1 MYAIMRTEKHHTMGE
16 IAALGK
22 HNERTRDTPNAD
34 PERLGENVRLV
45 GSGDWVAD
53 AQARLAEATNPHFR
67 PDAIRGVEVFM
78 GVSPEFKNT
87 ATEADWRAWVERS
100 MGWLTD
106 TFRDP
111 RNVVAAVWHRD
122 ELTPHIQALVVPLRE
137 DNGCLSYEHYL
148 GGSKYRLSELQTA
161 YAEAV
166 RDLGLERGVQ
176 GSQATHQDVQRWY
189 AKVTEPTPAPEI
201 VKRDIEIE
209 RPSRL
214 TLDPERWAMEQRE
227 KVVERIAPALDAAL
241 VKAQHY
247 EAQAAQAEANVAV
260 LQQRVREVE
269 RERDTLQRDYKALVA
284 QARQLDLRDT
294 IQTLGGAQDRY
305 DTHKWRVNDEHISIN
320 GERFYNHDRQSGG
333 GGSIDLVMHVTG
345 YTFRQAVAYL
355 NHEAGPEL
363 AVAAAAQHG
372 ARERM
377 AQGQEIVE
385 RGERAPFIQ
394 PQADEDRWP
403 QVRAYLVEQRQLPA
417 GLVDELH
424 ERGTIYADGRANAVF
439 LRTNEEGQ
447 AVGASLRGTLPGS
460 EFQGL
465 AYGSRRDE
473 GHFSFTIGT
482 PERYSAPQYHITE
495 SPIDALSRAALI
507 QRAGERGE
515 YVFLSNDGHGE
526 LPKRQ
531 IEEGLAR
538 QALVHCG
545 FDNDAGGN
553 TLWQQVKEAY
563 PRAEAI
569 VRERPP
575 SGAKDWNDALRAVQ
589 GRAEGQSQGQ
599 GQEDDRAPSR
609 GRGRAQEHDNP
620 SRG

>member
-16 IAALGK
+16 IAAMGK

-34 PERLGENVRLV
+34 PNRLGENVRLV

-87 ATEADWRAWVERS
+87 ATEADWQAWVERS

-137 DNGCLSYEHYL
+137 DNGRLSYEHYL
-148 GGSKYRLSELQTA
+148 GGSKYRLSELQTS

-189 AKVTEPTPAPEI
+189 AKITEPTPAPEI
-201 VKRDIEIE
+201 VKQHLEVE
-209 RPSRL
+209 RPGRIIGN
-214 TLDPERWAMEQRE
+214 PERWASEQSERIA
-227 KVVERIAPALDAAL
+227 ERIAPALDAAF
-241 VKAQHY
+241 VKATHY
-247 EAQAAQAEANVAV
+247 EEQAAKAEANNLV

-294 IQTLGGAQDRY
+294 IQTLDGVQDRY

-333 GGSIDLVMHVTG
+333 GGSIDLVMHVGG

-355 NHEAGPEL
+355 NHEGGPEL
-363 AVAAAAQHG
+363 AVAAAAQYG
-372 ARERM
+372 AR
-377 AQGQEIVE
+377 QGQEIVD
-385 RGERAPFIQ
+385 RGERAPFMQ
-394 PQADEDRWP
+394 PAPDEDRWP
-403 QVRAYLVEQRQLPA
+403 RVRAYLVEQRGIPR
-417 GLVDELH
+417 GMIDELH
-424 ERGTIYADGRANAVF
+424 ERGTIYADGRSNAVF
-439 LRTNEEGQ
+439 LRTDAEGQ

-482 PERYSAPQYHITE
+482 PEPYAAPQYHITE
-495 SPIDALSRAALI
+495 SSIDALSRAALI
-507 QRAGERGE
+507 QRAGEGGE
-515 YVFLSNDGHGE
+515 FVFLSNDGHGE
-526 LPKRQ
+526 LPRRQ
-531 IEEGLAR
+531 IDEGLAR

-553 TLWQQVKEAY
+553 KLWAQVKEAY

-569 VRERPP
+569 VRERP
-575 SGAKDWNDALRAVQ
+575 SAGAKDWDDALRAAP
-589 GRAEGQSQGQ
+589 GRAEGQ
-599 GQEDDRAPSR
+599 GQEDDRAPGR
-609 GRGRAQEHDNP
+609 GRGHAPGRDEHGR
-620 SRG
+620 S